1 VTKQSSRPVSPQHS
15 QRSRPDRVG
24 TDRTGTA
31 APPSSTKEVQGG
43 TDLLTLRAQLARAE
57 KAARRAPTPVPV
69 RPAQLSAKPVK
80 PQREVDLA
88 GVATDDFS
96 LARAHARL
104 REAVYEGHY
113 HVCAHAIGH
122 ARAEGF
128 LEHDIM
134 QVLLAGRVRAV
145 YPEDRRWLV
154 CGYFEACG
162 VALPLHVVVQ
172 HPYGRSSGHGGS
184 EDAVL
189 DIVTAFVPKHPHH
202 IISRARLAVM
212 LRYDDEQIR
221 SRTAQVGNRAGHRSK
236 GKWKR
241 SA

>member
-1 VTKQSSRPVSPQHS
+1 VTKQSSRPVSPQRS
-15 QRSRPDRVG
+15 QRARPDRVDAKPVG
-24 TDRTGTA
+24 SSAPSTTA
-31 APPSSTKEVQGG
+31 KGGQGG
-43 TDLLTLRAQLARAE
+43 TDLLVLRAQLARAE
-57 KAARRAPTPVPV
+57 KAARRAPTPIPV

-96 LARAHARL
+96 LARAHAKL
-104 REAVYEGHY
+104 RDAVYEGQY

-172 HPYGRSSGHGGS
+172 HPYGRIGPD
-184 EDAVL
+184 DAVL

-221 SRTAQVGNRAGHRSK
+221 SRTAPVGNRAGHRSK